1 MLNHLNIV
9 VACTLSASND
19 YFTDVGLNINV
30 DHALGLRLVP
40 ALTALSLNI
49 TAAAEGVDT
58 PITEGMFDTN
68 WEAGCFDDYE
78 VDACPFFAPF
88 APHSTDAFTFP
99 HVILAAQPAAA
110 NAQLHFTND
119 TITEAQFDW
128 LSMLI
133 REQLALCLLTLNVE
147 IHEASPYTN

>member
-19 YFTDVGLNINV
+19 YFTNVGLDINV

-49 TAAAEGVDT
+49 TAAAEGVNT

-68 WEAGCFDDYE
+68 WAAGTFDDYE
-78 VDACPFFAPF
+78 VDACPFFHPF
-88 APHSTDAFTFP
+88 APASSDRFDHP
-99 HVILAAQPAAA
+99 IVLIVAQPADA
-110 NAQLHFTND
+110 NARLHFAND
-119 TITEAQFDW
+119 TITSAQFDW
-128 LSMLI
+128 LALLI

-147 IHEASPYTN
+147 VNEASPYTN